1 MSKRTVTR
9 VISSIVAA
17 AALAFGATAPAAHAA
32 PAGKGVKHSVQY
44 KDTGW
49 D

>member
-9 VISSIVAA
+9 VVGAVIAT
-17 AALAFGATAPAAHAA
+17 AALAFSVTAPAAEASSTNQ
-32 PAGKGVKHSVQY
+32 GKQQVIQY
-44 KDTGW
+44 RDTGW

>member
-9 VISSIVAA
+9 IVSTVVAT
-17 AALAFGATAPAAHAA
+17 AALAFSVTAPAAEAA
-32 PAGKGVKHSVQY
+32 NGASKQHIVQY